1 MCRVMCK
8 DAIRKGFAALALALS
23 LFATAGAQEF
33 RGSLSGSVTD
43 PNGAALP
50 GATVEIKN
58 VETNVASS
66 VTTNDEGGY
75 SFPLLQPGRYTL
87 TVTAGGFN
95 TAQRE
100 GIEIRVADKLTLDVQ
115 MQVGVADT
123 VTVVDT
129 AVALETGSVSTGT
142 VIETKQLSELPLIDG
157 SPYQLATLAPGV
169 SYTGNPMFT
178 APTSNG
184 NLAAI
189 RSNGATGS
197 TQVTLD
203 GSPNFAIDGAVG
215 FSPPSEAVSQF
226 KVQTTQFDAQQGYT
240 ANATVNVA
248 LKSGTNDFHGAL
260 YYFNRDRSRAAN
272 NFFSNANGLERAERV
287 YHRYGGQ
294 VDGPVRL
301 PGLFDGRDRTFFLFA
316 YERLKETT
324 AEPQAYT
331 VPTAL
336 MRQGNFSEFLSP
348 TATAAGPVL
357 IYNPFSIGA
366 TGTANRTP
374 FAGNIIPSGLLNP
387 VARNYLNMYP
397 EPNRPGLINNF
408 FSPTLRFQNYR
419 SWMTRLDH
427 NINQN
432 HRLFFNYYHSFNP
445 EDRRDWT
452 QLVVDDFPVTR
463 GVEYRTNDGAVLG
476 YTATLSPSMVLD
488 VRGNLTRFVQER
500 RPSGN
505 IDPATLGFTP
515 AAVASM
521 RGYQY
526 LPRFDIRTFDQVRP
540 IRSTLGAERSDFNEG
555 LLRPLYV
562 ASVQPTVTW
571 ISGNHSARFGYD
583 GRVLRENFSSN
594 GYQGGRFTFDGTF
607 TTITTTTT
615 TNSDNATNHQRN
627 RNLYGRDVA
636 AFLLGLPV
644 SGTNSRIENAVNYNV
659 QNVYHGFFVQ
669 DDWRLTPKLT
679 LNLGFR
685 YDLELGITERFDRLS
700 RGFDLTTASPL
711 NDAART
717 AFATIYNANQARFAN
732 SGLTPD
738 NFRVRGGFLFAGA
751 DERSAWEADRSNW
764 QPRFGAA
771 YQLDEKTVLRG
782 GFGIFTSAFRI
793 PSTLSS
799 IANNAL
805 TIQPGFSGFT
815 PFVPS
820 TNSGRTFVA
829 TLDNPFPSGLRPSP
843 GTSLGLLTNFGQALG
858 ASDAPIIPVERQNA
872 KFARLIIGFQRE
884 LPGQFIFEANFVSSW
899 GYDLAVN
906 RNINFVP
913 RALLGTNPTSA
924 EAANTF
930 LTGNDPANPF
940 RNLLNGNLFLADASL
955 NTGTTVDLLQ
965 LVRPFPQFGD
975 LWVQEY
981 DGTNR
986 YNSLQLQGQKRFSRS
1001 FSLTASYTYSK
1012 LKEKVSYLNA
1022 SDPELEERFS
1032 TDDRPHRI
1040 TFAGVYELPFGRG
1053 RALGRE
1059 MNRLADALVGGWQL
1073 NGTFEWQS
1081 GEPFLFGENFYY
1093 AGDISQLTSKVGQYD
1108 AQGRRYGVDI
1118 PAFDTAGWVELP
1130 STGLRNVPSTLPR
1143 LRNQPFKS
1151 VNLSMSKSF
1160 RFGERTRLQFR
1171 AEALNALNYVY
1182 FGDMNLADGSTN
1194 ANFGRVSS
1202 QRNLPRD
1209 IQLGLKFTF

>member
-1 MCRVMCK
+1 MCK
-8 DAIRKGFAALALALS
+8 YAFRRGVAAVVLLLS
-23 LFATAGAQEF
+23 LFAVAGAQEF

-58 VETNVASS
+58 VETNVAATAS
-66 VTTNDEGGY
+66 TNEEGGY

-87 TVTAGGFN
+87 TVSGQGFN

-115 MQVGVADT
+115 LQVGVADT

-129 AVALETGSVSTGT
+129 AVALETGSVSAGT
-142 VIETKQLSELPLIDG
+142 VIERKQISELPLIDG

-169 SYTGNPMFT
+169 SYTGNPAFT

-184 NLAAI
+184 NLAAF
-189 RSNGATGS
+189 RTNGATGPN
-197 TQVTLD
+197 QVTLD

-226 KVQTTQFDAQQGYT
+226 KVQTTQFDAQQGYS

-260 YYFNRDRSRAAN
+260 YYFNRDKSRAAN
-272 NFFSNANGLERAERV
+272 NFFSNMAGQERAERI
-287 YHRYGGQ
+287 YHRWGGQ
-294 VDGPVRL
+294 VDGPVRI
-301 PGLFDGRDRTFFLFA
+301 PGLYDGRDRTFFLFA

-324 AEPQAYT
+324 AEPQLYT
-331 VPTAL
+331 VPTAR
-336 MRQGNFSEFLSP
+336 MRTGDLSEFLSP
-348 TATAAGPVL
+348 SASPNGPVVVF
-357 IYNPFSIGA
+357 NPFSIGA

-374 FAGNIIPSGLLNP
+374 FPGNVIPAGLLNP
-387 VARNYLNMYP
+387 VAVNYLNLYP
-397 EPNRPGLINNF
+397 LPNREGLQNNF

-419 SWMTRLDH
+419 SWVTRVDH
-427 NINQN
+427 NVSQN

-452 QLVVDDFPVTR
+452 QTVVDGFPVTR
-463 GVEYRTNDGAVLG
+463 GVEFRTNDGAVLG
-476 YTATLSPSMVLD
+476 YTATLTPSTVLD
-488 VRGNLTRFVQER
+488 MRGNLTRFVQER
-500 RPSGN
+500 RPSGTF
-505 IDPATLGFTP
+505 DPAQLGFTP
-515 AAVASM
+515 AALATM

-526 LPRFDIRTFDQVRP
+526 LPRFDIRTYDQVRP

-555 LLRPLYV
+555 FVRPLYV
-562 ASVQPTVTW
+562 ASFQPTLTK
-571 ISGNHSARFGYD
+571 IFGNHTARFGYD
-583 GRVLRENFSSN
+583 GRVLRENFSGN

-607 TTITTTTT
+607 TTATTTTT
-615 TNSDNATNHQRN
+615 TNSTTPTNHERN

-644 SGTNSRIENAVNYNV
+644 SGGNSRIENSVNYSV
-659 QNVYHGFFVQ
+659 QNVYHGLFFQ
-669 DDWRLTPKLT
+669 DDWRVTPKLT

-700 RGFDLTTASPL
+700 RGFDVTTQSPV
-711 NDAART
+711 DAAARA
-717 AFATIYNANQARFAN
+717 AFTTIYNANRARFDAA
-732 SGLTPD
+732 GLTPE
-738 NFRVRGGFLFAGA
+738 NFDVRGGFTFAGEDNRA
-751 DERSAWEADRSNW
+751 AWDADRSNW
-764 QPRFGAA
+764 QPRFGLA
-771 YQLDEKTVLRG
+771 YQLNDRTVLRG

-793 PSTLSS
+793 PSTLSD
-799 IANNAL
+799 IGNNAI

-843 GTSLGLLTNFGQALG
+843 GTSLGLQTNFGQALG
-858 ASDAPIIPVERQNA
+858 ASDAPIIPVERRNA
-872 KFARLIIGFQRE
+872 KFARVIVGFQRE
-884 LPGQFIFEANFVSSW
+884 LPGDFVFEANFVSSW

-913 RALLGTNPTSA
+913 RGLLGTDPASA

-930 LTGNDPANPF
+930 LTGNDPNNPF
-940 RNLLNGNLFLADASL
+940 RNLLNGNLFLSDAAL
-955 NTGTTVDLLQ
+955 NTGSTVDLAQ

-975 LWVQEY
+975 IFVQEY

-1001 FSLTASYTYSK
+1001 FSLTTSYTYSR
-1012 LKEKVSYLNA
+1012 LKERVSYLNP
-1022 SDPELEERFS
+1022 SDPELEERFG
-1032 TDDRPHRI
+1032 TDDRPHRF
-1040 TFAGVYELPFGRG
+1040 TLASVYELPFGRG
-1053 RALGRE
+1053 RAFGGG
-1059 MNRLADALVGGWQL
+1059 MNRVLDAFVGGWQL
-1073 NGTFEWQS
+1073 NGTYEWQS
-1081 GEPFLFGENFYY
+1081 GQPLLFNDNFFY
-1093 AGDISQLTSKVGQYD
+1093 AGDVTQLSSRVGQYD
-1108 AQGRRYGVDI
+1108 EQGRRYGVDI

-1130 STGLRNVPSTLPR
+1130 SSGLRNVPSTLPR

-1151 VNLSMSKSF
+1151 INLSMSKNF
-1160 RFGERTRLQFR
+1160 RFGERMRLQFR

-1182 FGDMNLADGSTN
+1182 FGEVNLSDGETN
-1194 ANFGRVSS
+1194 QNFGRVNN

-1209 IQLGLKFTF
+1209 IQIGAKFTF